1 MFQALCRYIH
11 VAITNQSL
19 KVKVEI
25 KILFP
30 NLQKTSSKEGNFI
43 AETPYSFHK
52 LVDNNYTWHRGML
65 VPIITSPSVLI
76 VLLTFNQTRIIYFSS
91 EYVLIQ
97 FHLHRGFSNTSR
109 FYLMLVLTC
118 GILLKHTAI
127 AT

>member
-52 LVDNNYTWHRGML
+52 LVDNNYTYASWH
-65 VPIITSPSVLI
+65 VSPHYHISI
-76 VLLTFNQTRIIYFSS
+76 CAYCPFD
-91 EYVLIQ
+91 IQ
-97 FHLHRGFSNTSR
+97 SD
-109 FYLMLVLTC
+109 
-118 GILLKHTAI
+118 
-127 AT
+127 